1 MKQAQMMFGFA
12 SDIIEEAGQK
22 KYQDFVEKFDG
33 PKTTD
38 DCYTPPEIYEAV
50 AAWVEKT
57 YGYRR
62 GDFEYVRPFRPGG
75 DYQAETYN
83 ARDVV
88 VDNPPFSILSKICA
102 WYTERRILFFLFA
115 PTLTILN
122 TLKNP
127 KLKEEVCV
135 ILCGAPIVY
144 ENGAEVNT
152 SFITNLDRE
161 YNLRIEPDIFQKIDE
176 ISETLRRAAHKELP
190 KYNYPDYVLTGKEY
204 RLAKY
209 GQRLLI
215 PKGECVAVRGLD
227 AQKEYGKNIFGCG
240 LLLSER
246 AAAERAAAERA
257 AAERAAAKKWE
268 LSEREWEIVRKMRHS

>member
-246 AAAERAAAERA
+246 AAAERAAA
-257 AAERAAAKKWE
+257 KKWE